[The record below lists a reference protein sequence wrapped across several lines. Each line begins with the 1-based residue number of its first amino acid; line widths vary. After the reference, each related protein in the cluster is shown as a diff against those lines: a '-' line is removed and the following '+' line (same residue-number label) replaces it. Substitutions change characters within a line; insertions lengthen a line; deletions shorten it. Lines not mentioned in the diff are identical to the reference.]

1 MDENG
6 RGFLLIL
13 RGDLV
18 KKVKSKE
25 GEEGGLFRPG
35 FSGYFFFHGHFGKL
49 RNVRIGLTFLFS
61 TLSYHLPN
69 SSYDILKPW
78 FDFL

>member
-18 KKVKSKE
+18 KKVKCKE

-35 FSGYFFFHGHFGKL
+35 FSGYFFFFMDIL
-49 RNVRIGLTFLFS
+49 ENCEMLELALLFS
-61 TLSYHLPN
+61 SQH
-69 SSYDILKPW
+69 
-78 FDFL
+78 

>member
-35 FSGYFFFHGHFGKL
+35 FSGYFFFSW
-49 RNVRIGLTFLFS
+49 TFWK
-61 TLSYHLPN
+61 TA
-69 SSYDILKPW
+69 KC
-78 FDFL
+78 